1 MLIFIILIHLA
12 KGFQVPEAQCFNDN
26 HCLAYG
32 PYHRCRAI
40 VYQPTGH
47 WIGVCHNTQ
56 PDLDHN
62 MTSSRQMA
70 RFRECCTSDDCGLHY
85 DIGCNVDLGCP
96 VDPIK
101 PQPPVNEYWRPWERS
116 LKGTIKKR
124 SIGGDKTMPPI
135 LNRQPNSYSQCSR
148 GLAPIASGES
158 SLSSSS
164 EEEES
169 VSSVSCMSKT
179 KRWLKGICIRL
190 NTIGPC
196 RTSRDCPIGFHCFHI
211 KMGVR
216 RCLPNP
222 LWSIIG

>member
-1 MLIFIILIHLA
+1 MLMILIISLHLA
-12 KGFQVPEAQCFNDN
+12 KGFEVPEAQCLNDN
-26 HCLAYG
+26 HCLTYG

-56 PDLDHN
+56 ADLNHN
-62 MTSSRQMA
+62 ITSSRQMA
-70 RFRECCTSDDCGLHY
+70 RFRECCTSDDCGLHH

-101 PQPPVNEYWRPWERS
+101 PQKRS
-116 LKGTIKKR
+116 LR
-124 SIGGDKTMPPI
+124 SEDRAMPPI
-135 LNRQPNSYSQCSR
+135 LNRQPNSYPQCSR
-148 GLAPIASGES
+148 GIAPIASGES

-169 VSSVSCMSKT
+169 VSGMSKP

-190 NTIGPC
+190 NTSGPC
-196 RTSRDCPIGFHCFHI
+196 YTSQDCAIGFHCFHI
-211 KMGVR
+211 KKGVR
-216 RCLPNP
+216 RCLPHP
-222 LWSIIG
+222 LWFIIG